1 MVKAFKGA
9 DEHSNAMASKM
20 SAAQREESQRRIEIF
35 KLENPKNERPQDYG
49 IIGRLAKM
57 GDPEAQ
63 EIMRRF
69 KS

>member
-1 MVKAFKGA
+1 
-9 DEHSNAMASKM
+9 MASKM